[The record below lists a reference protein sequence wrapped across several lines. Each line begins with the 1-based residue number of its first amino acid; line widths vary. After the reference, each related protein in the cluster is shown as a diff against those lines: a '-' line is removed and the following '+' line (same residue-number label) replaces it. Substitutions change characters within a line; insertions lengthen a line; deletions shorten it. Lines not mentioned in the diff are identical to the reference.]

1 MQTIDSGM
9 VSHMAYGA
17 RVRRVEMTR
26 GNRQGNNAFLQY
38 EDNYTKN
45 PVQYVTNEEFM
56 RRMLYSESL
65 DYETIKQVYKLNPQ
79 IESFLQSYA
88 YEAVRSGNRKI
99 AHQLIKNMVQYP
111 NFGFNQLHADVL
123 SDDAVLEKVL
133 RQSVTKKANTNRDLT
148 PLHCACIN
156 PNPKYLKALLDT
168 GAEMQT
174 IDSDLRRPVHYAAAS
189 VTSDALQVL
198 INAGANLSDQDN
210 QKRNCLH
217 IAAMTGRADNI
228 RLILQTSPNMI
239 NLRDKKSMTALA
251 YASKYGNTEAVK
263 ALIQFK
269 AKPNVGVGAA
279 RMTPLIWAA
288 AYGHL
293 ELTQYLLNEAKAR
306 VLGKDKFKRTA
317 LTMACRN
324 GFTKIASLLLQNG
337 SEWDHSDSSMNTPLH
352 YAAAYGWLD
361 IMELLL
367 KVGAD
372 VNAQNSWK
380 ISPINIAMLKNHH
393 GCVKRFLEEPN
404 VDVNGKDDKGRTLIM
419 LALCTLDEES
429 LEFISFLLKKGADPN
444 IADLEGLTSLHYIAK
459 YQPK

>member
-1 MQTIDSGM
+1 
-9 VSHMAYGA
+9 
-17 RVRRVEMTR
+17 
-26 GNRQGNNAFLQY
+26 
-38 EDNYTKN
+38 
-45 PVQYVTNEEFM
+45 
-56 RRMLYSESL
+56 
-65 DYETIKQVYKLNPQ
+65 
-79 IESFLQSYA
+79 
-88 YEAVRSGNRKI
+88 
-99 AHQLIKNMVQYP
+99 
-111 NFGFNQLHADVL
+111 
-123 SDDAVLEKVL
+123 
-133 RQSVTKKANTNRDLT
+133 
-148 PLHCACIN
+148 
-156 PNPKYLKALLDT
+156 
-168 GAEMQT
+168 
-174 IDSDLRRPVHYAAAS
+174 
-189 VTSDALQVL
+189 
-198 INAGANLSDQDN
+198 
-210 QKRNCLH
+210 
-217 IAAMTGRADNI
+217 MTGRADNI
-228 RLILQTSPNMI
+228 RLILQTSPNMV

-251 YASKYGNTEAVK
+251 YACKYGNTEAVK

-279 RMTPLIWAA
+279 RMTPIIWAA

-293 ELTQYLLNEAKAR
+293 ELTQYLLDDAKAR

-317 LTMACRN
+317 LSMACRN
-324 GFTKIASLLLQNG
+324 GFTKIASLLLQRG

-429 LEFISFLLKKGADPN
+429 HEFISFLLKKGADPN

>member
-1 MQTIDSGM
+1 
-9 VSHMAYGA
+9 
-17 RVRRVEMTR
+17 
-26 GNRQGNNAFLQY
+26 
-38 EDNYTKN
+38 
-45 PVQYVTNEEFM
+45 
-56 RRMLYSESL
+56 
-65 DYETIKQVYKLNPQ
+65 
-79 IESFLQSYA
+79 
-88 YEAVRSGNRKI
+88 
-99 AHQLIKNMVQYP
+99 
-111 NFGFNQLHADVL
+111 
-123 SDDAVLEKVL
+123 
-133 RQSVTKKANTNRDLT
+133 
-148 PLHCACIN
+148 
-156 PNPKYLKALLDT
+156 
-168 GAEMQT
+168 
-174 IDSDLRRPVHYAAAS
+174 
-189 VTSDALQVL
+189 
-198 INAGANLSDQDN
+198 
-210 QKRNCLH
+210 
-217 IAAMTGRADNI
+217 MTGRADNI
-228 RLILQTSPNMI
+228 RLILQTSPNMV

-251 YASKYGNTEAVK
+251 YACKYGNTEAVK

-279 RMTPLIWAA
+279 RMTPIIWAA

-293 ELTQYLLNEAKAR
+293 ELTQYLLDDAKAR

-324 GFTKIASLLLQNG
+324 GFTKIASLLLQRG

-429 LEFISFLLKKGADPN
+429 HEFISFLLKKGADPN

-459 YQPK
+459 YQPKWMDDNNKPSKIVHRRQVEMQKKVAQLLIQNNADLSLKDKLERTPFSLCMQMDNAPLLEFLKDKVSLNKDPELLFAFKDKIFNVEYQHILESLIKNDPPTKETMNCLDTNGLTPFLAYIKSFTT